1 MLFPPTLAT
10 TDGAHTN
17 RFRVFSSSSL
27 AFPQRFGHGPGAPA
41 GMVVLRAT
49 IPRLLNAVVPV
60 GCASGFVPQAGQGR
74 EDSGRPL
81 SNGQIAVAADAERQA
96 ESHIGVPLSRL
107 GEQHGLALVHIE
119 VGT

>member
-1 MLFPPTLAT
+1 
-10 TDGAHTN
+10 
-17 RFRVFSSSSL
+17 
-27 AFPQRFGHGPGAPA
+27 
-41 GMVVLRAT
+41 MVVRRAT
-49 IPRLLNAVVPV
+49 IPRPLNAVVPV

-107 GEQHGLALVHIE
+107 GEQHGLALVHME
-119 VGT
+119 VGTWARRTADDADLLGVRVEGPLKLAGV